1 MTRPVNTIRRDW
13 VQVDQNNHDRHLEEA
28 RAMGGIEARVHG
40 LEQAIEMQR
49 NDIKQLLQLASE
61 GKGSLRVFLMLAG
74 VMGGAVTWLVERFA
88 IK

>member
-1 MTRPVNTIRRDW
+1 
-13 VQVDQNNHDRHLEEA
+13 
-28 RAMGGIEARVHG
+28 MGGIEARVHG